1 MDGTREHHSEKGQPG
16 SEDQKLNVFPHMWTL
31 ELGQMHQCGWTWIIN
46 KGRAHM
52 GDIGIGRK
60 PKT

>member
-1 MDGTREHHSEKGQPG
+1 MNGTGEYHSEQGQPG
-16 SEDQKLNVFPHMWTL
+16 SEDQKSYVLPHMRTL
-31 ELGQMHQCGWTWIIN
+31 DLRQCSNVVGLGPPE

-60 PKT
+60 SKT